1 MNRKLQ
7 FPALRG
13 YLGSWTYYSCL
24 MRLQDIAERIS
35 YADEIYQSKVLS
47 DLLQRELDKKR
58 GKAIANYLLTEEER
72 FFSSL
77 VIAVYDGE
85 PQWLPIEN
93 LSVNPALG
101 IEIPDESITEK
112 IGILQFNGSERL
124 FTLDGQHRLAGIKK
138 AVQENAELA
147 DEYLSV
153 IFLPHEV
160 TEEGRQRSRRLFTT
174 LNKFAKPVSK
184 TEIIALDED
193 DIIAVTLRRLVREYM
208 LFQGQRISSKSD
220 TVYNKSSNL
229 APTEK
234 NALTTLTNLY
244 DVVNI
249 LGAIDDLASKMKIGK
264 GNKYSNEEYEQ
275 FYQFVVGYFDAL
287 IKAFLPL
294 QEYLATDNYQ
304 EVVERY
310 RNDNGGH
317 FIFRPIGLQ
326 MIVKMT
332 VILYNNA
339 RKRATNDTLES
350 VIARVA
356 QLPLDLM
363 SSPLLHLFWQSSTK
377 TINTKNKPL
386 LQNILLYMAGHDGK
400 PLPSDEKLLRDYQK
414 VLVDD
419 TLTLPQRL
427 DHGSK
432 N

>member
-1 MNRKLQ
+1 
-7 FPALRG
+7 
-13 YLGSWTYYSCL
+13 